1 MVDAYIQPTT
11 ELIRKDF
18 ELRIV
23 EEHRLSEAE
32 VIQLLA
38 DEIDRLMHTRLEWLL
53 SKLYTMDVGE
63 ADVSAAMHPASP
75 VPSNLALAKLV
86 YRRQRQRAYTKAHF
100 KPQPLDDEEMA
111 W

>member
-1 MVDAYIQPTT
+1 MADALIHSTT
-11 ELIRKDF
+11 ELLRKDF
-18 ELRIV
+18 ELRPLD
-23 EEHRLSEAE
+23 EQRLSEAE

-38 DEIDRLMHTRLEWLL
+38 DEIDRLMQTRLEWLL

-75 VPSNLALAKLV
+75 IPANLALAKLV
-86 YRRQRQRAYTKAHF
+86 YQRQRRRAYTKAHF
-100 KPQPLDDEEMA
+100 KPQPLDDEDLA